1 MDRKTGYFDGPT
13 ETRSWD
19 EHVAGL
25 EAKLCRLVDHAYAK
39 APAVKAK
46 FDAAGL
52 GPRDVRTL
60 ADLARVPVT
69 AKMELVE
76 QQKTAPP
83 FGGRL
88 AVPMTEVAHV
98 FQSPG
103 PIYDPIGRGEGWGFE
118 EAYYAAGFRPGDLV
132 VNTFGY
138 HVTPGGMM
146 FDDSMVKV
154 GCAVVPTG
162 GGERETQV
170 GILRRLGA
178 TGYLGMASFLMQIA
192 EKARE
197 MGIDPRRDLALQV
210 AWSIAEP
217 LPPSL
222 RQAVEETFGCLC
234 RQGYGTADVG
244 CIGFECYHLGGWH
257 LTSRAIVE
265 VVDPTDGRPLPPG
278 EIGEVVV
285 TLFSPAYPLI
295 RFGTGDLSAL
305 EAGGCACGRTAPKLR
320 GWLGRAD
327 QLVKVKGQFV
337 HPGQVQE
344 AFRGFSEV
352 RRYRLV
358 VTREGSRDLLTARV
372 AAPADDALRTRIEQ
386 RLRDV
391 LRLGVTVAWAGE
403 GTLPDDGKILED
415 LRTWD

>member
-1 MDRKTGYFDGPT
+1 MDRKGGYLNAAV
-13 ETRSWD
+13 ETRNWE

-25 EAKLCRLVDHAYAK
+25 EARLRKLVGHAYAN
-39 APAVKAK
+39 APAVRAK
-46 FDAAGL
+46 FDAAGIEP
-52 GPRDVRTL
+52 GDVRTL
-60 ADLARVPVT
+60 ADLALVPVT
-69 AKMELVE
+69 GKMELVE
-76 QQKTAPP
+76 LQKKSPP
-83 FGGRL
+83 FGGLL
-88 AVPMTEVAHV
+88 AVPLTEIAHV

-103 PIYDPIGRGEGWGFE
+103 PIYDPVARGEGWGFE

-146 FDDSMVKV
+146 FDDSMLKV
-154 GCAVVPTG
+154 GCSVVPTG
-162 GGERETQV
+162 VGERETQV
-170 GILRRLGA
+170 EILRRLGV

-197 MGIDPRRDLALQV
+197 MGLDPRRDFSLEV

-222 RQAVEETFGCLC
+222 RQSVEETFGCLC

-244 CIGFECYHLGGWH
+244 CIGFECYHMGGWH
-257 LTSRAIVE
+257 LTTRAIVE
-265 VVDPTDGRPLPPG
+265 VVDPTDGRPLAPG

-305 EAGGCACGRTAPKLR
+305 DPAGCACGRTTPKLR

-337 HPGQVQE
+337 HPGQVQA
-344 AFRGFSEV
+344 AFKDFPEV
-352 RRYRLV
+352 RRYRVV
-358 VTREGSRDLLTARV
+358 VTREGNRDVLTARV
-372 AAPADDALRTRIEQ
+372 EAPDDAALRARIEQ

-391 LRLGVTVAWAGE
+391 VRLGVAVVRVADGA
-403 GTLPDDGKILED
+403 LPGDGKVLED
-415 LRTWD
+415 LRKWD